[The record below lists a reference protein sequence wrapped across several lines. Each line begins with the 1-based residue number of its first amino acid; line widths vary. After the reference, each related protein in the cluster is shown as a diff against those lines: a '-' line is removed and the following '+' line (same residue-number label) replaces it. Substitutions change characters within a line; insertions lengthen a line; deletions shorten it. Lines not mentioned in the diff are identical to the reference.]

1 MNERFDV
8 IVLGAGPG
16 GEVVVFRLAPKGLRV
31 ALVEA
36 ELIGGECAYW
46 ACVPSKTLLRPP
58 EIADEGRRGYGTGPS
73 AIDWQAVR
81 EYRDY
86 MTRDWNDAKQVAEY
100 GEMGVTVV
108 KAAGRL
114 AGPGVVEAGGRRL
127 EAPHIVVG
135 TGSVPAIPPV
145 DGLAETGYWTSRE
158 ATALK
163 AVPASA
169 VVLGGGPVG
178 VELGQMMASYGA
190 YVTIVE
196 HGRVLGREDPEV
208 SRLLVEALQARGID
222 VRTGVSL
229 SSVARKDGK
238 IVASLSDGQAVA
250 GDQLL
255 VASGRRPRVRDI
267 GLESVGLGGK
277 DRLSVDEHGRVI
289 GGQGGLWAVGDVTG
303 VAAFTHVA
311 KYQGRAVSA
320 NILHTVTG
328 TGEPR
333 ALDYRAVPRVVFS
346 DPEVAAVGLTEAA
359 AKAAGIAVK
368 TATAELTAI
377 TRPYTYEKEPRG
389 VLRLIVDARSGV
401 VLGAWAVG
409 PLASEWIHV
418 AVIAVAARLTAT
430 FLRDTI
436 YQYPTFTEAYLS
448 AAEQLAG

>member
-1 MNERFDV
+1 MSERFDV

-16 GEVVVFRLAPKGLRV
+16 GEVVVFRLAPKGLKV

-58 EIADEGRRGYGTGPS
+58 EIADEGRRGFGTGAT

-86 MTRDWNDAKQVAEY
+86 MTRDWNDARQIAEY

-135 TGSVPAIPPV
+135 TGSVPAIPPLE
-145 DGLAETGYWTSRE
+145 GLGDTGYWTNRE
-158 ATALK
+158 ATALQT
-163 AVPASA
+163 VPGSA

-178 VELGQMMASYGA
+178 VELGQMMSSYGA
-190 YVTIVE
+190 QVTIVE

-208 SRLLVEALQARGID
+208 SRLLVEALRARSID
-222 VRTGVSL
+222 VRTGVAL

-238 IVASLSDGQAVA
+238 VVARLDDGHTVT

-267 GLESVGLGGK
+267 GLESVGLGDK
-277 DRLSVDEHGRVI
+277 DRLAVDEHGRVTD
-289 GGQGGLWAVGDVTG
+289 GPEGLWAVGDVTG
-303 VAAFTHVA
+303 VAGFTHVA
-311 KYQGRAVSA
+311 KYQGRAVAA
-320 NILHTVTG
+320 NILQAVTG
-328 TGEPR
+328 IGEPR
-333 ALDYRAVPRVVFS
+333 PLDYRAVPRVVFS

-359 AKAAGIAVK
+359 AEASGIAVRA
-368 TATAELTAI
+368 ATAELTAI
-377 TRPYTYEKEPRG
+377 TRPYTYEKGPRG
-389 VLRLIVDARSGV
+389 VLRLIVDAQSGV

-418 AVIAVAARLTAT
+418 AAIAVAARLTAA

-436 YQYPTFTEAYLS
+436 YQYPTFAEAYIS